1 MTDARKAGIARRP
14 IVMAFLGACGA
25 GGLGLL
31 AYEAPSLFGQRY
43 RRTAFD
49 DLLAR
54 LPDRESANRL
64 GTAVLA
70 EKRKFSIALSSLDLR
85 NRMAGKSLAQALDDD
100 FAGDRMTIV
109 HGWIMPETLTELCA
123 LSAKVS

>member
-14 IVMAFLGACGA
+14 IVMAFLGACGM

-49 DLLAR
+49 DLLAK
-54 LPDRESANRL
+54 LPDRQSANRL
-64 GTAVLA
+64 GAVVLA
-70 EKRKFSIALSSLDLR
+70 ENRKFNVALASPDLR
-85 NRMAGKSLAQALDDD
+85 RRMAGKSLAQALVED
-100 FAGDRMTIV
+100 FAADRMTIV
-109 HGWIMPETLTELCA
+109 HGWVLPETFTELCA

>member
-14 IVMAFLGACGA
+14 ILLAFLGACGV

-31 AYEAPSLFGQRY
+31 AYETPSLFGQRY

-49 DLLAR
+49 DLLAK

-64 GTAVLA
+64 GAAALV
-70 EKRKFSIALSSLDLR
+70 ESRKFSVTLASLDLR
-85 NRMAGKSLAQALDDD
+85 KRMAGKSLVQALADD
-100 FAGDRMTIV
+100 FAGERMTIV
-109 HGWIMPETLTELCA
+109 HGWVMPETLTELCA
-123 LSAKVS
+123 LSARVS